1 MINEV
6 DFDGKGVIE
15 FPAFLKMMAKQ
26 VADLK
31 AEDEIRETFKF
42 FDQVSISY
50 IFMLPYKNISKFIIV
65 HFCEKKSIINQL
77 FLQNG
82 NGQITR
88 HEFKSVLL
96 NLGEKITD
104 EECDLLVTEAD
115 LDGDGQVDYEEFY
128 FLMVTSQGKKK

>member
-31 AEDEIRETFKF
+31 AEDEIRETFQF
-42 FDQVSISY
+42 FDQVRFSY
-50 IFMLPYKNISKFIIV
+50 FLMLLLLQIKRGVTAITS
-65 HFCEKKSIINQL
+65 QL
-77 FLQNG
+77 LLQNG

-128 FLMVTSQGKKK
+128 FLMVPQGKKK